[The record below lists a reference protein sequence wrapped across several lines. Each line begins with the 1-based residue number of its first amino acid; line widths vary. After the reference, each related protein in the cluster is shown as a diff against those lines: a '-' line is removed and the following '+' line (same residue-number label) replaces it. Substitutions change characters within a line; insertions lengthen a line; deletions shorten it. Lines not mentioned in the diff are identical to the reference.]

1 VVELARRKGIRGKFT
16 RNRSIAL
23 FIGVFAFA
31 VVALGIVDIGV
42 DIFGG
47 GAFIEGTNF
56 SVEVLGNIIPLALVP
71 NLGINCSLWT
81 EGEIVATDG
90 TRRPIG
96 FDTTVF
102 NPLFSLDVFD
112 PSTNKELD
120 RVVAD
125 IKLRCDSPILDQEEF
140 VLTGGTISHNWS
152 VENRGTG
159 QYQAIGGVFT
169 KSVSPS
175 NIILQSPTGSG
186 VRISGSTIQAAAI
199 DSQSISSEPQYLVE
213 LTLNVVGQFIFEQ
226 RQTGAPGVLTLTKTV
241 VLVSQIGS
249 NVGEFLRV
257 QNEFIDPEPAS
268 SNIVDITETLTI
280 PQPIFKSD
288 PSPQVRI
295 CVDAP
300 LYDSSKETRPR
311 IDVFR
316 PVADGSASLTKFI
329 SAAGTFGSSGGQRF
343 CTTIDLSPSSSSS
356 SQMFVGNYR
365 VEASMASRTGT
376 DTAIFTVYEDSQDPM
391 APIPISPCEGLSG
404 AALIQCAEEQAE
416 LTPDPC
422 EGLTGDI
429 LNQCLGIAEQ
439 FGGCSTGFKELTND
453 SFLAVA
459 AEIGTSGTVI
469 IQFGFDTNDDPICV
483 ADETIALAARLAS
496 GAGGTTPTTDTC
508 EGLTPEQCEVKLI
521 GEPPT
526 TTTTTT
532 GITCTGGNVAVG
544 NACVQSCAGLTDA
557 QCSTAIASCATSTS
571 NTVPECNA
579 VLKATQETGEVSVIG
594 DVSQEAKGLILYQ
607 IVYDGDDEVGHVSD
621 LQTSPVSFDPLLE
634 FAGVPS
640 GEKEFYEFAR
650 LIINP
655 VIDITNIDELIQTSN
670 SNPQFTYTWTAEV
683 TKSGG
688 TPVVREIEKCNNNCR
703 ILDTKTLG
711 FKVGGDQ
718 IQSVETEFRDKTFY
732 HIGQS
737 DIQPNELM
745 AAIQTAFGLKEIGLT
760 LSESLNKFLNSGDK
774 IKITLDVEGSFE
786 PTITDPT
793 TLTTE
798 KVRASISPMQW
809 SHTFTW
815 IPDFGS
821 DLEPCAKLSGQ
832 DQLNCEG
839 NPIAKSLACKDL
851 TANECNNELPALD
864 AEGCVIKTIGT
875 TSDTQQVIKLCYGV
889 GEEEEEV
896 QSTSSFG
903 SKSDASDTE
912 GKGSIVSFCPA
923 NSTVVECGKIALKIL
938 EEKVTGF
945 LGITSSDIQNLSDN
959 ALLYVGIIVGF
970 LIVLI
975 VLRSLWGR
983 WRMRARFRTGF

>member
-23 FIGVFAFA
+23 FVAVFAFA
-31 VVALGIVDIGV
+31 LVGLGVIDIGV
-42 DIFGG
+42 DILGG
-47 GAFIEGTNF
+47 GGFIEGTNF

-71 NLGINCSLWT
+71 NLGVNCSLWT
-81 EGEIVATDG
+81 EGDIVATDG

-112 PSTNKELD
+112 PSTNKELREVD
-120 RVVAD
+120 AD
-125 IKLRCDSPILDQEEF
+125 IKLRCDSPLLDQDEF
-140 VLTGGTISHNWS
+140 VLTGGTISHSWS
-152 VENRGTG
+152 VENRATG
-159 QYQAIGGVFT
+159 QYTVIGSVFT

-186 VRISGSTIQAAAI
+186 VRISGGTIQAAAI

-213 LTLNVVGQFIFEQ
+213 LTLNVVGNFVFEQ
-226 RQTGAPGVLTLTKTV
+226 RQTGAGGVITLTKTV
-241 VLVSQIGS
+241 ALVSQIGS
-249 NVGEFLRV
+249 NAGEFLRV

-268 SNIVDITETLTI
+268 SNIVDITETVTI

-288 PSPQVRI
+288 LSPQVRI

-343 CTTIDLSPSSSSS
+343 CTTIDLST

-376 DTAIFTVYEDSQDPM
+376 DTSIFTVYEDSQDPM
-391 APIPISPCEGLSG
+391 TPIPISPCEGLSG

-416 LTPDPC
+416 ITPDPC
-422 EGLTGDI
+422 EGLTGPTLD
-429 LNQCLGIAEQ
+429 QCLGIAQQ
-439 FGGCSTGFKELTND
+439 FGGCSTGFTEVSND
-453 SFLAVA
+453 SFVDIASIL
-459 AEIGTSGTVI
+459 SGASRSVI
-469 IQFGFDTNDDPICV
+469 IQSGSSTSDDPICL
-483 ADETIALAARLAS
+483 AQESIALAGQLAS
-496 GAGGTTPTTDTC
+496 GGGAPSTDIC
-508 EGLTPEQCEVKLI
+508 EGLTQEQCEVKLI
-521 GEPPT
+521 GEQP

-532 GITCTGGNVAVG
+532 GITCSGGNVAVG

-557 QCSTAIASCATSTS
+557 QCSTVIASCATSTS

-579 VLKATQETGEVSVIG
+579 ILKATQSTGAETIIL

-607 IVYDGDDEVGHVSD
+607 IVYDGDDEVGSISN
-621 LQTSPVSFDPLLE
+621 LQTSPVRFDPLE

-640 GEKEFYEFAR
+640 GKEFYEFAR

-683 TKSGG
+683 TKSGQ
-688 TPVVREIEKCNNNCR
+688 TPDVREIEKCNNNCG

-718 IQSVETEFRDKTFY
+718 IQSIESEFRDKTFY
-732 HIGQS
+732 HIAQT

-745 AAIQTAFGLKEIGLT
+745 AGIERAFGLSQIGLT
-760 LSESLNKFLNSGDK
+760 PAESLDRFLDSGDK

-815 IPDFGS
+815 IPDFGA
-821 DLEPCAKLSGQ
+821 DREPCAKLSGQ
-832 DQLNCEG
+832 AQLNCEG
-839 NPIAKSLACKDL
+839 NPIATSLACEGL
-851 TANECNNELPALD
+851 TANQCNNELPALD
-864 AEGCVIKTIGT
+864 PEGCINKVVGLNKIR
-875 TSDTQQVIKLCYGV
+875 LCYGV

-912 GKGSIVSFCPA
+912 GKGSIVNFCPSG
-923 NSTVVECGKIALKIL
+923 STVTECGKIALKIL
-938 EEKVTGF
+938 EERITGF

-959 ALLYVGIIVGF
+959 ALLYVGIVIG
-970 LIVLI
+970 VLI
-975 VLRSLWGR
+975 FFIILRALFIR
-983 WRMRARFRTGF
+983 WRLRHRFRTGF